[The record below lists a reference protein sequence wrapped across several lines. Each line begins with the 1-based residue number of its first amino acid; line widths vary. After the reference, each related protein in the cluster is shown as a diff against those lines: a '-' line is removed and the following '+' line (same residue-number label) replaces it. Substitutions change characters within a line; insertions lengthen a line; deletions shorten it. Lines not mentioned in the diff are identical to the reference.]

1 MKCATSVDYRKL
13 ASRPFGPE
21 TARFDL
27 RAVSLFVSA
36 ALPNRRE
43 KPYLTVF
50 AKFPNRWRGWSRVH
64 APRHG
69 PPPSDHARERPWRHR
84 GFPASGFPPWGAPRV
99 DAGCKSDRGTR
110 APASPQ
116 GI

>member
-50 AKFPNRWRGWSRVH
+50 AKFPNR
-64 APRHG
+64 
-69 PPPSDHARERPWRHR
+69 
-84 GFPASGFPPWGAPRV
+84 
-99 DAGCKSDRGTR
+99 
-110 APASPQ
+110 
-116 GI
+116 